1 MKRLV
6 KDITHGNIKH
16 IKGSEIDNHMKIVE
30 EFVQE
35 MTDLTE
41 KLLKG
46 EKIIRTVK
54 K

>member
-46 EKIIRTVK
+46 EKIIRIGK

>member
-46 EKIIRTVK
+46 EKIIRVEK

>member
-1 MKRLV
+1 MRKLV
-6 KDITHGNIKH
+6 KEITHGNIKH
-16 IKGSEIDNHMKIVE
+16 IKGSEVDNHIKIVE

-46 EKIIRTVK
+46 EKIIRVK
-54 K
+54 RK